1 MEDRQLLNNL
11 TGCVDVGEGPEE
23 DKNDREYFLEE
34 FGKLQLPYYP
44 TNIGLFSGSNSVTYI
59 LMTMKNEL
67 IVFIIQAIMK
77 KKQRVAN
84 NPALFHKKNM
94 RVNVSDK
101 NVTYLN
107 STT

>member
-67 IVFIIQAIMK
+67 IVFII
-77 KKQRVAN
+77 
-84 NPALFHKKNM
+84 
-94 RVNVSDK
+94 
-101 NVTYLN
+101 
-107 STT
+107 

>member
-11 TGCVDVGEGPEE
+11 TGCVDVGESPEE

-44 TNIGLFSGSNSVTYI
+44 TNIGLFSGANSVTYI

-77 KKQRVAN
+77 KK
-84 NPALFHKKNM
+84 
-94 RVNVSDK
+94 
-101 NVTYLN
+101 
-107 STT
+107 